1 MEGIAVKQ
9 NLNMKILSAED
20 LKMYTPLRLGSVSSK
35 LHAVL
40 GIDAYFELASECNA
54 FRYGGRF
61 G

>member
-40 GIDAYFELASECNA
+40 GTIGAYFELVSE
-54 FRYGGRF
+54 
-61 G
+61 